1 MVSSNLYALRS
12 QGRKDS
18 SLSDLATD
26 FHFVLEDSF
35 DFDTRTP
42 SPLTLTFDLSKT
54 GISPSPRSPII
65 WSDLIWSDSDS
76 DPESEDESNAPDDV
90 QYINVTPTSPFYIPH
105 SPSSRRTVFDLP
117 VADGE
122 PIDEDYTS
130 SAAALFHAELSR
142 IESPEIQCSLFLMDG
157 ACLEAMD
164 DVLFSAPLQSLMD
177 LCVSRLTPD
186 SPTRYLPDRSTPLTH
201 YHLASFLDLDDQDTA
216 QIPPSLLGLF
226 TRRAVLSDR
235 LLVTRMRRW
244 PTVLGI
250 TAIVLVGWAG
260 FLTYVTNETKVTSSV
275 VKQILRTIK
284 AEAPLQ
290 EVLGYAIRPQP
301 EWWLNGYPIIHG
313 QACCVVF
320 RFRGLTPFASD
331 QHIAGQHR
339 RSGTVYFTSVR
350 KAKGMPYEILR
361 FRVIADDGQV
371 IEVQTGLEP
380 EEDS

>member
-122 PIDEDYTS
+122 SIDEDYTS

-142 IESPEIQCSLFLMDG
+142 IGSPEIQCSLFLMDG

-177 LCVSRLTPD
+177 L
-186 SPTRYLPDRSTPLTH
+186 STPL
-201 YHLASFLDLDDQDTA
+201 
-216 QIPPSLLGLF
+216 
-226 TRRAVLSDR
+226 
-235 LLVTRMRRW
+235 RRW